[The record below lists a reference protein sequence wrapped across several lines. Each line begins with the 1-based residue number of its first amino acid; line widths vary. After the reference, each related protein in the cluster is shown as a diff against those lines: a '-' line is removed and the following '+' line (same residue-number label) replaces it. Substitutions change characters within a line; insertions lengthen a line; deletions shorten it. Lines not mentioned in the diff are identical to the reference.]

1 MRTIPVS
8 GTKDQ
13 SGPIPVDP

>member
-1 MRTIPVS
+1 MISVS

-13 SGPIPVDP
+13 SGPISEDP